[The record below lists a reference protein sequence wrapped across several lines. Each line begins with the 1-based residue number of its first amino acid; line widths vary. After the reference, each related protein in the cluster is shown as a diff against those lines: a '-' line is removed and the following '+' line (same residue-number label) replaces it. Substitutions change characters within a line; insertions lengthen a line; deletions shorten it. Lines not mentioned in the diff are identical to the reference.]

1 MVIEGYVFDKIKV
14 SEKLTQIILR
24 KRHKEIYLHQCFIA
38 FGFNKERI
46 EKLDI
51 QKKDKVRIEYY
62 LKSKKWGDKYITS
75 ANIEKIELK
84 ERRTSQMNLD
94 YETGEIFNN

>member
-14 SEKLTQIILR
+14 SEKVTQIILR
-24 KRHKEIYLHQCFIA
+24 KKHKEIFLYQCYTA
-38 FGFNKERI
+38 FGFNKDRI

-51 QKKDKVRIEYY
+51 QPKDKVRIEYY
-62 LKSKKWGDKYITS
+62 LKSKKWNDKYTTS

-84 ERRTSQMNLD
+84 ERRTSQTYID
-94 YETGEIFNN
+94 YETGEIFND